1 MRKYVPTILRVV
13 LGLMFTGSAI
23 AGVLGKAPPPASEAA
38 QAFMGTLASSGLIY
52 LVKAVELA
60 CGLALLS
67 GFFVPL
73 ALVVLA
79 PVLVNILFFHAALE
93 PAGLIVSVALT
104 ALWMG
109 NVMANRTTLF
119 PLLRPMSR
127 GA

>member
-1 MRKYVPTILRVV
+1 MKKHAPTILRVV

-23 AGVLGKAPPPASEAA
+23 AGVLGKAPPPASEAG
-38 QAFMGTLASSGLIY
+38 QAFMGMLASSGLIH

-79 PVLVNILFFHAALE
+79 PILVNILFFHAALE
-93 PAGLIVSVALT
+93 PAGLIVSVSLA

-109 NVMANRTTLF
+109 NVMGNRTTLF
-119 PLLRPMSR
+119 PLLRPRSQ
-127 GA
+127 AA

>member
-1 MRKYVPTILRVV
+1 VKRYAPTILRVV

-38 QAFMGTLASSGLIY
+38 QAFMGTLASSGLIH

-79 PVLVNILFFHAALE
+79 PILVNILFFHAALE

-109 NVMANRTTLF
+109 NVIANRATLF
-119 PLLRPMSR
+119 PLLQPRPQV
-127 GA
+127 A